1 MVHKHFP
8 KELSSLIHHIELNK
22 SGWWD
27 KGFNQLIYFVF
38 WVNSNSITIDDL
50 IKHIGNIVHNIEEF
64 SIKKQVDS
72 LLLKK
77 IIIPIGNS
85 KYRILDDCIRE
96 VENQIDQNE
105 INNTEVKNYF
115 NDLQNKYFSG
125 INHNLWND
133 FYELFL
139 IPYIKDNGANTYNIF
154 SEKNRIIYNDH
165 FGKLLKKHNTLSKEN
180 LIKLVFEFFEP
191 SNKHVRSFVYSQL
204 NMFFF
209 LMSFQLDKQTI
220 EYLTSASDKK
230 PIFKIFVDTNFLFS
244 ILELHDNPSNESA
257 LRLKNII
264 NQLENYIDIKLYVLP
279 ITIEETR
286 RVLKAVH
293 EQLQGIPISKNI
305 AESLLGIDITGISKK
320 IAESVNA
327 NGRTINSN
335 DFLTPYISNLKD
347 ILKHKNILIFGEDL
361 ETLRNDQ
368 KIISEALEHQSYFN
382 LKRKENEKFKSYE
395 SVEHDVV
402 IREFAKRKR
411 ENNISNVLEAIY
423 WILTIDYKFIAYDN
437 YKNKSDDIQICIHPI
452 NLIQILQF
460 WIPRNDEYESAILS
474 NLRMPFL
481 SHEFDKNTEL
491 ITINIIARLNR
502 FKDVS
507 DLPTEVVTKVL
518 IDEALREKIKDNS
531 GEEEIIDLIENIIIK
546 ENKELKD
553 KYLSITDE
561 HKNSMLNNKKNE
573 NLISDLNLQIEK
585 LQEQIKNG
593 DDESRDKKQQVIDL
607 ENQIKLLND
616 DLAHRDEQVENMT
629 IRIENIAQTYN
640 EFFIEKENEK
650 IVKNFLNKNVY
661 LPLGINIIA
670 LFSGMNFIIIFHNTL
685 NSYFILFLI
694 IISFIFY
701 TIRKIKHNGEMVDQI
716 KREHLFIKFKSFYK
730 CLMWTLAFLF
740 SGFLFK
746 PLLNILSKIPMMK
759 IFIETWF

>member
-1 MVHKHFP
+1 
-8 KELSSLIHHIELNK
+8 
-22 SGWWD
+22 
-27 KGFNQLIYFVF
+27 
-38 WVNSNSITIDDL
+38 
-50 IKHIGNIVHNIEEF
+50 
-64 SIKKQVDS
+64 
-72 LLLKK
+72 
-77 IIIPIGNS
+77 
-85 KYRILDDCIRE
+85 
-96 VENQIDQNE
+96 
-105 INNTEVKNYF
+105 
-115 NDLQNKYFSG
+115 
-125 INHNLWND
+125 
-133 FYELFL
+133 
-139 IPYIKDNGANTYNIF
+139 
-154 SEKNRIIYNDH
+154 
-165 FGKLLKKHNTLSKEN
+165 
-180 LIKLVFEFFEP
+180 
-191 SNKHVRSFVYSQL
+191 
-204 NMFFF
+204 
-209 LMSFQLDKQTI
+209 MSFQLDKQTI

-230 PIFKIFVDTNFLFS
+230 PVFKIFVDTNFLFS

-305 AESLLGIDITGISKK
+305 AESLLEIDITGISKK
-320 IAESVNA
+320 IAESVNS

-481 SHEFDKNTEL
+481 FHEFDKNTEL
-491 ITINIIARLNR
+491 ITINIITRLNR

-561 HKNSMLNNKKNE
+561 HKNSLLNNKKNE
-573 NLISDLNLQIEK
+573 NLISDLTLQIEK

-593 DDESRDKKQQVIDL
+593 DNESRDKKHQVIDL

-616 DLAHRDEQVENMT
+616 DLTHKDEQVENMT
-629 IRIENIAQTYN
+629 LRIENMAQTYN

-650 IVKNFLNKNVY
+650 IVKKFLNKNVY
-661 LPLGINIIA
+661 LPLGIIIIA
-670 LFSGMNFIIIFHNTL
+670 LFFGMNFIFIFHNTL

-694 IISFIFY
+694 ITSFIFY

-716 KREHLFIKFKSFYK
+716 KRELFFIKFKSFYK

-759 IFIETWF
+759 VFIETWF